1 MVDLGQKLT
10 LESFQLSLVVTL
22 LIGYPNLSQ
31 NSVMLRK
38 LNHFQK
44 RKEEKNLDKPLHIN

>member
-1 MVDLGQKLT
+1 MMDLGQKLT
-10 LESFQLSLVVTL
+10 LESFPLSLVVTL

-44 RKEEKNLDKPLHIN
+44 RKEEKKLRQTFA